1 MSGESVV
8 GNRTDKKYAT
18 EPRRAED
25 MTEIHD
31 GKSTK
36 FTLLLQEAH
45 ESIQDLEALQ
55 KVLPRIYSTLDIGQ
69 LFSVVVEE
77 AIKLTNADRG
87 CLIVVRQNQD
97 YTIKIA
103 RDANGNQIPP
113 ENFQISHTILETVM
127 ANKAALFKMDVW
139 GDDDLRSKKSIVDLG
154 LRMVFSA
161 PIMDDDKIIA
171 ILYVDSVVA
180 DQRSISNRRLRTLET
195 LAMQT
200 AAAWRQMQL
209 YHKTKVLDSAK
220 SDFIAIASHEL
231 RTPITLIKGFCEV
244 LLSIAE
250 STANEE
256 VRPIMQGILTGVGRL
271 EEVVNLMLYAGQITQ
286 DTLHIHRQ
294 PCCIRTLARQVI
306 QRWQEEVVSDRCLN
320 IETIIDIPEQDH
332 LIWNIDP
339 IHTEV
344 LLDHLISNAIKFTP
358 DGGKI
363 TLRLSHPEDDWLT
376 IEVADTG
383 IGVGPD
389 QRELVFEKFYRGC
402 TSRLHSTGKI
412 KFMGA
417 GPGLG
422 LYLVR
427 GIIEAHG
434 GYVWVEDNYDPAG
447 QPLGSKF
454 IAQLPRRDV
463 VEGAA
468 LIKTQTPLYV
478 PVRLKF

>member
-1 MSGESVV
+1 MVVSGESVV

-161 PIMDDDKIIA
+161 PIMDDDK
-171 ILYVDSVVA
+171 
-180 DQRSISNRRLRTLET
+180 
-195 LAMQT
+195 
-200 AAAWRQMQL
+200 
-209 YHKTKVLDSAK
+209 
-220 SDFIAIASHEL
+220 
-231 RTPITLIKGFCEV
+231 
-244 LLSIAE
+244 LLLFS
-250 STANEE
+250 
-256 VRPIMQGILTGVGRL
+256 M
-271 EEVVNLMLYAGQITQ
+271 
-286 DTLHIHRQ
+286 
-294 PCCIRTLARQVI
+294 
-306 QRWQEEVVSDRCLN
+306 
-320 IETIIDIPEQDH
+320 
-332 LIWNIDP
+332 
-339 IHTEV
+339 
-344 LLDHLISNAIKFTP
+344 
-358 DGGKI
+358 
-363 TLRLSHPEDDWLT
+363 
-376 IEVADTG
+376 
-383 IGVGPD
+383 
-389 QRELVFEKFYRGC
+389 
-402 TSRLHSTGKI
+402 
-412 KFMGA
+412 
-417 GPGLG
+417 
-422 LYLVR
+422 
-427 GIIEAHG
+427 
-434 GYVWVEDNYDPAG
+434 
-447 QPLGSKF
+447 
-454 IAQLPRRDV
+454 
-463 VEGAA
+463 
-468 LIKTQTPLYV
+468 
-478 PVRLKF
+478 